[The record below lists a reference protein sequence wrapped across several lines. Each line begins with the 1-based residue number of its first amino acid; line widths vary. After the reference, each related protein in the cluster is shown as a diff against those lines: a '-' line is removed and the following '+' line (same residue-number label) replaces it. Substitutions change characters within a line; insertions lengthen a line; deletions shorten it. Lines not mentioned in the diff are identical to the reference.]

1 MNECEDPLYNDCGE
15 NSVCINTFGG
25 FICECKRGIIQDYL
39 PWRWD
44 NFPLRQFTDVTI
56 HRHDNSPTQF
66 QKLIKAFLNANSQYF
81 LLHISVPSILTI
93 CEFQ

>member
-39 PWRWD
+39 PLRWD
-44 NFPLRQFTDVTI
+44 NSSIRQFTDTTFHHTVKKI
-56 HRHDNSPTQF
+56 
-66 QKLIKAFLNANSQYF
+66 IKKFFTANSQYI
-81 LLHISVPSILTI
+81 LLHIRLPLLSLQYVNFNEKP
-93 CEFQ
+93 